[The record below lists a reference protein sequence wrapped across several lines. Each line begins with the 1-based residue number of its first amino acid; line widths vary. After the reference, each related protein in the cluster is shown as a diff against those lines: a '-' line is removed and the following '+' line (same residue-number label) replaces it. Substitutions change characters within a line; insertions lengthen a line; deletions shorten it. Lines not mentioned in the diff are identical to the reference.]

1 MSEPQMT
8 SAVAITVFSPVTL
21 WQQPY

>member
-1 MSEPQMT
+1 MT
-8 SAVAITVFSPVTL
+8 SAVAITVFSPVIL

>member
-1 MSEPQMT
+1 MT